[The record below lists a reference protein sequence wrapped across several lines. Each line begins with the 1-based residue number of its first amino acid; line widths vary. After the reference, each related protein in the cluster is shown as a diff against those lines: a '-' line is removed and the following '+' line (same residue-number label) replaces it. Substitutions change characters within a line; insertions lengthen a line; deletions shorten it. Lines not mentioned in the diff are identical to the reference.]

1 MRFIPGSAGFGTRRA
16 RGGFGGQVLEPCP
29 GNPGNL
35 EGCRCSSDLGADGS
49 GEGQV
54 CDSPGGRITLR
65 QP

>member
-35 EGCRCSSDLGADGS
+35 ERVQVLERSAGGS
-49 GEGQV
+49 GQHG
-54 CDSPGGRITLR
+54 SNHASNWG
-65 QP
+65 